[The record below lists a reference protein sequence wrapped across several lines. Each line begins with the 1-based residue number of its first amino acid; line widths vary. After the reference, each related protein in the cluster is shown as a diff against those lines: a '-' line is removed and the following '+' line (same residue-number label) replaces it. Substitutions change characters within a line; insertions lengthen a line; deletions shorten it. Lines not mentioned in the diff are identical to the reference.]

1 MTELKEV
8 KKHVRM
14 QTEEVTHN
22 FMCRLSPEDHRKL
35 KVIADSNN
43 RSMTSQ
49 IRQFIQDD
57 CRQSGSQME
66 EMLGGR
72 IEQAE
77 EVLDQE
83 DAMPF

>member
-1 MTELKEV
+1 MTELQK
-8 KKHVRM
+8 
-14 QTEEVTHN
+14 EEVTHN

-57 CRQSGSQME
+57 FRQSGSQME

-72 IEQAE
+72 IEQVE
-77 EVLDQE
+77 EGLDQE

>member
-1 MTELKEV
+1 MTELQK
-8 KKHVRM
+8 
-14 QTEEVTHN
+14 EEVTHN

-57 CRQSGSQME
+57 FRQYGSQME

>member
-1 MTELKEV
+1 MTELQKE
-8 KKHVRM
+8 
-14 QTEEVTHN
+14 ETHN
-22 FMCRLSPEDHRKL
+22 FMCRLSQEDHRKL
-35 KVIADSNN
+35 KIIADANN

-57 CRQSGSQME
+57 FRQYGSQME

-72 IEQAE
+72 IEQVE
-77 EVLDQE
+77 EGLDQE

>member
-1 MTELKEV
+1 MTELQK
-8 KKHVRM
+8 
-14 QTEEVTHN
+14 EEVTHN

-57 CRQSGSQME
+57 FRQYGSQME

-77 EVLDQE
+77 EGLDQE

>member
-1 MTELKEV
+1 MTELQK
-8 KKHVRM
+8 
-14 QTEEVTHN
+14 EEVTHN

-57 CRQSGSQME
+57 FRQYGSQME

-72 IEQAE
+72 IEQVE
-77 EVLDQE
+77 EGVAQE
-83 DAMPF
+83 HAMPF

>member
-1 MTELKEV
+1 MTELQK
-8 KKHVRM
+8 
-14 QTEEVTHN
+14 EEVTHN

-57 CRQSGSQME
+57 FRQYGSQME

-72 IEQAE
+72 IEQVE
-77 EVLDQE
+77 EGLDQE

>member
-1 MTELKEV
+1 MTELQK
-8 KKHVRM
+8 
-14 QTEEVTHN
+14 EEVTHN

-57 CRQSGSQME
+57 FRQYGSQME
-66 EMLGGR
+66 EMLGGI
-72 IEQAE
+72 IEQVE
-77 EVLDQE
+77 EGLDQE

>member
-1 MTELKEV
+1 MTELQK
-8 KKHVRM
+8 
-14 QTEEVTHN
+14 EEVTHN

-43 RSMTSQ
+43 RRMTSQ

-57 CRQSGSQME
+57 FRQSGSQME

>member
-1 MTELKEV
+1 MTELQK
-8 KKHVRM
+8 
-14 QTEEVTHN
+14 EEVTHN

-57 CRQSGSQME
+57 FRQSGSQME

-77 EVLDQE
+77 EGLDQE

>member
-1 MTELKEV
+1 MTELQK
-8 KKHVRM
+8 
-14 QTEEVTHN
+14 EEVTHH

-57 CRQSGSQME
+57 FRQYGSQME

-77 EVLDQE
+77 EGLDQE

>member
-1 MTELKEV
+1 MTELQK
-8 KKHVRM
+8 
-14 QTEEVTHN
+14 EEVTHN

-57 CRQSGSQME
+57 FRQSGSQME

-72 IEQAE
+72 IEQSE
-77 EVLDQE
+77 EGLDQE

>member
-1 MTELKEV
+1 MTELQK
-8 KKHVRM
+8 
-14 QTEEVTHN
+14 EEVTHN

-57 CRQSGSQME
+57 FRQSGSQME